1 MTLKWLIAR
10 ELIWLFCIFS
20 AVIAFWLLA
29 TLIIGEGLPLYYLQG
44 LWGNSNARNIS
55 ESRLMTGIPVLVI
68 YGIRLLVRVL
78 LGTRM
83 GRQT

>member
-20 AVIAFWLLA
+20 AVIAFWLMA